1 MSTPL
6 DDCLTGTAVARSGE
20 VNDRQIADGDTGPLP
35 GAPVGRQPEPTRG
48 TAPDLRWLGIISC
61 MGSALITLVGAAMV
75 AGHLL
80 APGDANTMAN
90 DKGTPSGYSIAGGSD
105 T

>member
-1 MSTPL
+1 MNGLL
-6 DDCLTGTAVARSGE
+6 DDCLTGASVACCGNA
-20 VNDRQIADGDTGPLP
+20 NDRRMADGDAGLLP
-35 GAPVGRQPEPTRG
+35 GDPGGRAAEPSRG
-48 TAPDLRWLGIISC
+48 DAPDLRWLGMISC

-80 APGDANTMAN
+80 APGDANTMAD